1 MEETGNQ
8 FGSILEINPTTEAT
22 AKDVVEGDKAPGSS
36 HGPLSYMPA
45 GGSSSSLFWKQKQL
59 DIIELITSQE
69 DASNHLST
77 SMSDLVERTSIMKK
91 VCMPCSPRAPWR
103 FLVENPLWCS

>member
-36 HGPLSYMPA
+36 HGTLADMPA

-59 DIIELITSQE
+59 EIIELSTSQE
-69 DASNHLST
+69 DVSNHLST
-77 SMSDLVERTSIMKK
+77 GMSAFVERTPIMKK
-91 VCMPCSPRAPWR
+91 VRMPCSPRAPWR
-103 FLVENPLWCS
+103 FLIENPLWCS